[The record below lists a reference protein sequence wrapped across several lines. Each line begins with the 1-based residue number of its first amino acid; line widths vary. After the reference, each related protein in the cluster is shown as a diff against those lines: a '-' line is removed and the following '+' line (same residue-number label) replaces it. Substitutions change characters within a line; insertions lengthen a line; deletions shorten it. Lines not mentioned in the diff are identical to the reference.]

1 MSLLKRVLNTFKG
14 YGIIALRGIPAWAR
28 FWRSYYAFKRA
39 APLEKQPRFRDIYP
53 FIFDAT
59 EETNVDPIYYYQDAW
74 AFEKIVQLRPAW
86 HVDVGSH
93 HKYVALLS
101 KVVPVTMVDIR
112 PLPTRLES
120 LTFRQG
126 SILALPFEDNSVPSV
141 SSICVVEHIGLGRY
155 GDEIDP
161 DGSEKALAELKRI
174 VQPSGA
180 LLLSMPIDETD
191 RVYFNGQRV
200 FTEKTLL
207 RLFEPFE
214 MIERRY
220 IYGTDFLER
229 ARTGFGV
236 GCYYLRKTKS

>member
-1 MSLLKRVLNTFKG
+1 MSVLKRVLRTFKS
-14 YGIIALRGIPAWAR
+14 YVFLALRGIPAWIH
-28 FWRSYYAFKRA
+28 FWRSFFTFKRL
-39 APLEKQPRFRDIYP
+39 APQEKQPYLMDISP

-59 EETNVDPIYYYQDAW
+59 HETAVDPVYFYQDAW

-93 HKYVALLS
+93 HKYVSLLS

-120 LTFRQG
+120 LAFQQG
-126 SILALPFEDNSVPSV
+126 SILALPFEDESVPSV

-155 GDEIDP
+155 GDAIDP

-174 VQPSGA
+174 VQPNGS
-180 LLLSMPIDETD
+180 LFLSLPIDETD
-191 RVYFNGQRV
+191 RICFNAHRV
-200 FTEKTLL
+200 FTEKTLF

-214 MIERRY
+214 LIECRY
-220 IYGTDFLER
+220 IYGMEFLDHTR
-229 ARTGFGV
+229 SGFGV
-236 GCYYLRKTKS
+236 GCYYLRKARL